1 MIQQTSMEA
10 YQSIQPDLGAMQ
22 QTVYDT
28 IIEHP
33 GMSNHDISRYL
44 HIEINKVTP
53 RVKELRD
60 YSLVSFSHYKKDPL
74 TNKKVMCWTIC

>member
-1 MIQQTSMEA
+1 MIQQTSVEA
-10 YQSIQPDLGAMQ
+10 YKSILPELGLMQ
-22 QTVYDT
+22 QTVYDA

-44 HIEINKVTP
+44 HIEINKITP

-60 YSLVSFSHYKKDPL
+60 YGLVSFSHYKKDAI
-74 TNKKVMCWTIC
+74 TNRRVMCWK